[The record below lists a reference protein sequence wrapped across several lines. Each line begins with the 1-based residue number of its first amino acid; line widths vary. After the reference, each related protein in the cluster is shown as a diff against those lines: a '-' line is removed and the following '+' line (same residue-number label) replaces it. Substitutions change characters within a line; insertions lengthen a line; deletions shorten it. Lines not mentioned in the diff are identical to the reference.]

1 GIWNAIHIDLYRF
14 FFNKS
19 IQIYAFGGKYKNAS
33 LDEIANAL
41 IGEGKIKPSGDMT
54 EWTYSQLAMYNV
66 QDGKIT
72 LKLTTY
78 DDGLVIK
85 LMVVLMRI
93 AVMSLDDLTRFPIS
107 QWIRGMMFY
116 EHRKR
121 NILIPNR
128 EDLLELK
135 GKISTKAMIKGKKFK
150 GAIVC
155 EPTTGV
161 HFDVKVMD
169 FWSLYPSI
177 FKVWNLGYQTILCPH
192 EECKDNLVPETSH
205 WVCKKNKAME
215 AEIIGFLKDLRV
227 FHYKKLRK
235 GNPWYKVVEQAIKVF
250 LNASYGVFGDEK
262 FDLYCPPVSES
273 ITAVG
278 RSSIMRTIEKAKSL
292 GIEVLYG
299 DTDSVFLHKPTEQQ
313 IKALSEWSIKN
324 LELDLGIDKEYRYVC
339 LSSRK
344 KNYMGITPEGKVD
357 VKGMTGK
364 KKHTPWI
371 IKGAFD
377 AAKKYF
383 GEAETPEEVQ
393 ALKGALKEVVRD
405 VYLKI
410 KRRDFELEE
419 MAFHITLGK
428 SPQSYDK
435 TIPQHV
441 RAAMMLEDKGIELK
455 KGDVVSFV
463 KIKGAWYNKI
473 TKTVEKT
480 NVKPLQLAVK
490 EEIDVNK
497 YHEILRSV
505 FIQILDSLDVDYNS
519 IIGITNLEQYM

>member
-1 GIWNAIHIDLYRF
+1 
-14 FFNKS
+14 
-19 IQIYAFGGKYKNAS
+19 
-33 LDEIANAL
+33 
-41 IGEGKIKPSGDMT
+41 
-54 EWTYSQLAMYNV
+54 
-66 QDGKIT
+66 
-72 LKLTTY
+72 
-78 DDGLVIK
+78 
-85 LMVVLMRI
+85 
-93 AVMSLDDLTRFPIS
+93 
-107 QWIRGMMFY
+107 
-116 EHRKR
+116 
-121 NILIPNR
+121 
-128 EDLLELK
+128 
-135 GKISTKAMIKGKKFK
+135 
-150 GAIVC
+150 
-155 EPTTGV
+155 
-161 HFDVKVMD
+161 
-169 FWSLYPSI
+169 PSI

-192 EECKDNLVPETSH
+192 KECKDNIVPETDH

-227 FHYKKLRK
+227 FHYKKLKK
-235 GNPWYKVVEQAIKVF
+235 GNPWYKVVEQAVKVF

-292 GIEVLYG
+292 GIKVLYG

-324 LELDLGIDKEYRYVC
+324 LELDLGVDKDYRYVC

-371 IKGAFD
+371 IKAAFD

-383 GEAETPEEVQ
+383 GEAQTPEEVQ
-393 ALKGALKEVVRD
+393 ALKGALKEVVRN

-428 SPQSYDK
+428 SPHSYDK

-441 RAAMMLEDKGIELK
+441 RAAIMLEDKGIELK

-463 KIKGAWYNKI
+463 KIKGSWYNKDA
-473 TKTVEKT
+473 KKVEIT

-505 FIQILDSLDVDYNS
+505 FIQILDSLDVDFDE
-519 IIGITNLEQYM
+519 IIGVCKIDKWF